1 VEVYFHKG
9 GVKVKRVSIL
19 VSTGNLGDNIIEKGS
34 FYEGVKRDIDCFAND
49 AGTADAGPTFLG
61 ADMPHNPIEWERHD
75 LELLLVESRK
85 KGVPMIVG
93 SCSTT
98 GTDKA
103 VDRYAQIIREV
114 AKERRLGPFKMA
126 LIYSQIDKDELAKR
140 VERGDTEPL
149 GADYPIT
156 EEVLAQTNNVVAM
169 MGVEQII
176 HALSFGADVILAGR
190 ACDDAVLAAYPIYKG
205 FPKGIS
211 LHMGKACECASLV
224 CWPQKVKESIV
235 ATVTHEYFSIEPMH
249 PEQRATPHS
258 VAAHSMYERT
268 NPFIQAVPGGVLD
281 MHECIYVAENER
293 ITRVYGSKF
302 IPSPDGSYKV
312 KIEGAGEI
320 GYRVYHIV
328 GVRDPRAIFYM
339 DMILQETRR
348 KVSEIIGPHRD
359 KDYQLFFHVY
369 GKNAIMKD
377 FEPVKQTSSHEVAIV
392 IESIS
397 KDKELATAVAKCA
410 KFRLFYMSY
419 PGQMN
424 SSGGSVALLT
434 DEPLYPQNK
443 CYKWT
448 IDHLLRLDDPLDPKI
463 FRYKFEIV
471 RG

>member
-156 EEVLAQTNNVVAM
+156 EEVLAQTNNVVATD
-169 MGVEQII
+169 G
-176 HALSFGADVILAGR
+176 GR
-190 ACDDAVLAAYPIYKG
+190 AD
-205 FPKGIS
+205 
-211 LHMGKACECASLV
+211 
-224 CWPQKVKESIV
+224 
-235 ATVTHEYFSIEPMH
+235 
-249 PEQRATPHS
+249 
-258 VAAHSMYERT
+258 
-268 NPFIQAVPGGVLD
+268 NPCL
-281 MHECIYVAENER
+281 
-293 ITRVYGSKF
+293 
-302 IPSPDGSYKV
+302 
-312 KIEGAGEI
+312 
-320 GYRVYHIV
+320 
-328 GVRDPRAIFYM
+328 
-339 DMILQETRR
+339 
-348 KVSEIIGPHRD
+348 
-359 KDYQLFFHVY
+359 
-369 GKNAIMKD
+369 
-377 FEPVKQTSSHEVAIV
+377 
-392 IESIS
+392 
-397 KDKELATAVAKCA
+397 
-410 KFRLFYMSY
+410 KFR
-419 PGQMN
+419 
-424 SSGGSVALLT
+424 SGCDSRWEGL
-434 DEPLYPQNK
+434 
-443 CYKWT
+443 
-448 IDHLLRLDDPLDPKI
+448 
-463 FRYKFEIV
+463 
-471 RG
+471 